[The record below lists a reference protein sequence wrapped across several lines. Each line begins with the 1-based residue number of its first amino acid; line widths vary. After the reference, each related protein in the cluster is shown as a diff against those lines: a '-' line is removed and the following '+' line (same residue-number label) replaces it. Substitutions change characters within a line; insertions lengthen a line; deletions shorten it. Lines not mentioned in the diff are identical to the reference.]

1 MTNQTGIAKRMREP
15 WLLAKLMR
23 LAEVLI
29 LAAAIIALWSVWRPG
44 PISLTLFM
52 VVAQS
57 LIVGGVVLYVIVT
70 LIRFK
75 RRHGV
80 SRIHFAAGETI
91 FQQGD
96 AGDFLYIITR
106 GEVAVIREEPEQG
119 PKMIAKLGPGE
130 YFGEMALLS
139 NAPRTATV
147 RTLTSVDA
155 VMIERLDFTT
165 LYTYLPDLQRN
176 IDEVI
181 LKRQTSS

>member
-1 MTNQTGIAKRMREP
+1 MTRRTQIAKRMREP
-15 WLLAKLMR
+15 WLLSKLMR
-23 LAEVLI
+23 VAEVLI
-29 LAAAIIALWSVWRPG
+29 LAAAVIALWSVLRPG

-52 VVAQS
+52 VAAQGLIIVVVA
-57 LIVGGVVLYVIVT
+57 LYVLVT

-80 SRIHFAAGETI
+80 SRVHFAAGETV

-96 AGDFLYIITR
+96 AGDFLYIITH

-119 PKMIAKLGPGE
+119 PKMIAKLGPGD
-130 YFGEMALLS
+130 YFGEMALVHH
-139 NAPRTATV
+139 APRSATV
-147 RTLTSVDA
+147 RTMTSVDA

-176 IDEVI
+176 VDEVI

>member
-1 MTNQTGIAKRMREP
+1 MTSETRIAKRMREP
-15 WLLAKLMR
+15 WLLPKLMR
-23 LAEVLI
+23 VAEVLI
-29 LAAAIIALWSVWRPG
+29 LAAAIIALWSVLQPG

-52 VVAQS
+52 VVAQG
-57 LIVGGVVLYVIVT
+57 LIVGGVVLYVVVT

-80 SRIHFAAGETI
+80 SRVHFAAGETI
-91 FQQGD
+91 FQQGE
-96 AGDFLYIITR
+96 AGDFLYIITS
-106 GEVAVIREEPEQG
+106 GEVAVIQEEPEQG

-130 YFGEMALLS
+130 YFGEMALL
-139 NAPRTATV
+139 NDTPRIATV

-165 LYTYLPDLQRN
+165 LYTYLPDLQSN
-176 IDEVI
+176 VDEVI